1 MKRVAV
7 FGNAGGGKSTIARR
21 LSELT
26 GLPLYVVD
34 MMQFRAGGV
43 KVPQHEFLQAH
54 ADLLRRDEWVLDGFG
69 SAALSWERFAAADTL
84 VYVDLPLLIHYTWVT
99 QRLIKGLF
107 TDPKGWPRGSPL
119 WSSSLSSYRV
129 IPLCHRNLTP
139 KYRQFVAEAAASKR
153 IHHLRSVAQIHSF
166 LEALRRELGTTA

>member
-7 FGNAGGGKSTIARR
+7 FGNAGGSKSTIARR

-119 WSSSLSSYRV
+119 WSSTLSSYRV